1 MAALAHVGLEHGPSI
16 AALCHDFD
24 PETDGCSDRRVALA
38 IFSPGMIRV
47 HSVMIK
53 LIMGMSLGLTLA
65 RPCSARG
72 AVS

>member
-38 IFSPGMIRV
+38 IFFVARNDQGAFSHDQADNGDELGSNSCP
-47 HSVMIK
+47 SVQR
-53 LIMGMSLGLTLA
+53 S
-65 RPCSARG
+65 RG
-72 AVS
+72 G